1 MTRITS
7 LLKLDFILLIR
18 NRIVLVA
25 AVITALYAGIL
36 QVLPDENFN
45 MVITTLIFTDPVM
58 LGFIFIGVMVLF
70 EKGGNT
76 LQAISVSPVRSGEY
90 LWSKALSLTL
100 VSIAAALIMTLAGVG
115 FRFQPIYLILAITFS
130 SLLFIF
136 IGFVG
141 VSWVKTFN
149 QYFVFIPIFI
159 TPAFLPFLNYFGI
172 TDTWL
177 VYLIPTQA
185 SLILFVAAFDGTDS
199 VSTTD
204 IIYSIIYALVS
215 IWGAYIWAMKS
226 WNKNLRS

>member
-149 QYFVFIPIFI
+149 QYFVFIPIFL

-172 TDTWL
+172 TDIWL

-226 WNKNLRS
+226 WNRNLRS

>member
-1 MTRITS
+1 MPRFTS

-18 NRIVLVA
+18 NRIVVVA
-25 AVITALYAGIL
+25 AVITALYAAIL
-36 QVLPDENFN
+36 QILPDENFI
-45 MVITTLIFTDPVM
+45 MVITTLIFTDPVT
-58 LGFIFIGVMVLF
+58 LGFLFIGVMVLF

-90 LWSKALSLTL
+90 LWSKAISLTL
-100 VSIAAALIMTLAGVG
+100 ISIVAAFIMTLAGVG
-115 FRFQPIYLILAITFS
+115 FRFQPIYLFLAITFS

-136 IGFVG
+136 LGFVG

-149 QYFVFIPIFI
+149 QYFIFIPMFL

-177 VYLIPTQA
+177 MYLIPTQA
-185 SLILFVAAFDGTDS
+185 SLILFIAAFEGTGN

-204 IIYSIIYALVS
+204 IIYALIYSLVS
-215 IWGAYIWAMKS
+215 IWGAYIWAKKS
-226 WNKNLRS
+226 WNRNLRS